1 MASDGPIYY
10 TTKRYAE
17 EQAYL
22 SYLKGEKK
30 EEIVRR
36 IEEARSRGDLSENA
50 EYDEALNEQRD
61 NEAEIAR
68 LTAKLSRDD
77 IIFYDEGQLTN
88 DEVRIG
94 NFVKVECLW
103 TGKVVDYQVVGSSE
117 ANPLEGK
124 ISNNSPVG
132 SALIGK
138 KLGDVVS
145 VQVPAGVREYKV
157 LDIRIPD

>member
-1 MASDGPIYY
+1 
-10 TTKRYAE
+10 YAE

-103 TGKVVDYQVVGSSE
+103 NGKVVDYQVVGSSE

-138 KLGDVVS
+138 KIGDVVS

>member
-1 MASDGPIYY
+1 M
-10 TTKRYAE
+10 
-17 EQAYL
+17 
-22 SYLKGEKK
+22 KGEKK

-103 TGKVVDYQVVGSSE
+103 NGKVVDYQVVGSSE